1 MNGWN
6 ACITWVLLVI
16 PCGLVAGADEEQFNY
31 DESKVP
37 AYTLPDPLEM
47 ENGQPVTTADQW
59 PARRAELMDLFER
72 NVYGR
77 RPPAPTRVRYHVSEE
92 VGVAGGKG
100 KRKRIAVEFS
110 GPQSSYPGF
119 TLVLYTPI
127 ASKQKAPVFVGMHLF
142 DAAAEEPMPGKPLE
156 EKVNRELPGKRLL
169 ESILARG
176 YGVATLTA
184 ADFCAD
190 DKEKFRDGVLSQ
202 LYPDAAGYPGLEE
215 PGAIA
220 TWAWGLSRA
229 LDFLESDPDVDAKRV
244 TVIGHSRMG
253 KTALWAGA
261 EDQRFAM
268 VISNDSGCGGAALS
282 RRWFGETVARITTVF
297 PHWFCGNFTKYGGRE
312 AELPVDQHELV
323 ALVAPRPVYVAS
335 AQDDGWADPRG
346 EFLSALGADPVYRL
360 LGKPGLGVTEM
371 PALNQRAGD
380 TIGYHMR
387 VGKHA
392 LTDYDWLFYLDFA
405 DRHFGRPAR

>member
-1 MNGWN
+1 MQNGPS
-6 ACITWVLLVI
+6 V
-16 PCGLVAGADEEQFNY
+16 
-31 DESKVP
+31 S
-37 AYTLPDPLEM
+37 
-47 ENGQPVTTADQW
+47 TAEQW
-59 PARRAELMDLFER
+59 PARRAELLDLFER

-77 RPPAPTRVRYHVSEE
+77 RPPAPTAVRYHVTEE
-92 VGVAGGKG
+92 AGVAGGQG
-100 KRKRIAVEFS
+100 KRKRVTVEFS
-110 GPQSSYPGF
+110 GPQGSYPGF
-119 TLVLYTPI
+119 TLVLYTP
-127 ASKQKAPVFVGMHLF
+127 AAQHKVPVYVGMHLF
-142 DAAAEEPMPGKPLE
+142 DAAADEPVPGKLLP
-156 EKVNRELPGKRLL
+156 EKVDRELPGNKLL
-169 ESILARG
+169 ETILSRG

-190 DKEKFRDGVLSQ
+190 DKGKFREGVLSY
-202 LYPDAAGYPGLEE
+202 LYPGVTGYPGPEE

-229 LDFLESDPDVDAKRV
+229 LDYLETDPDVDGKRV
-244 TVIGHSRMG
+244 AVIGHSRMG

-261 EDQRFAM
+261 EDPRFAM

-282 RRWFGETVARITTVF
+282 RRWFGETVARITRVF

-346 EFLSALGADPVYRL
+346 EFLAALGADPVYRL
-360 LGKPGLGVTEM
+360 LGKPGLGVQDM
-371 PALNQRAGD
+371 PELNKQVGD
-380 TIGYHMR
+380 TIGYHVR

-405 DRHFGRPAR
+405 DRHFVKTAR